1 MKILNVNKKTTNI
14 RSWLTALICCL
25 GLCLSCQDN
34 KESDAADEA
43 TIQMLHTLDDS
54 LAHNSPFM
62 EKLIEKALHSAKDS
76 ITWHDIQLRW
86 MRHCVDHEHVD
97 TCQPRWKNTVKFIS
111 RQKPS
116 PRINGM
122 LAYMKNTQAAYLHK
136 FHVNPQQ
143 ELRLYSEAYVHLSH
157 SDRQQALP
165 DLCANMGDA
174 YISVNDMP
182 HAAWWYRRALFLA
195 DSLKLPRKVNV
206 SLYMGLGRIYVNLGD
221 FESAQK
227 CYETADKSIRLMS
240 TEMQYYFL
248 NNYGNYYYYKGDY
261 KQALQMFK
269 RLEQQL
275 MRNAHGNSYAMH
287 ACHLNMADVYLNLYQ
302 TEEAYR
308 YLADAEKYF
317 KRIKDNTAVFYANT
331 ILIGLKLKENNV
343 KEVRRIL
350 QSETE
355 NHDIDFTLQNIRS
368 TYLRRYYVKTGNY
381 LKAYENL
388 CRSNAYN
395 DSLKHNAEC
404 MRTADIIM
412 RHTQDTLILHHQI
425 AMQEKDAHLHKAQLG
440 QFIAVLVVVILIL
453 LCLFAVTLMH
463 KRRLQTD
470 MQLMEIRLRNI
481 RNRISPHFIFNMLNN
496 SIVQTDEKSAK
507 TLVNMANLIR
517 TNLKMSGKYWV
528 TLKEELDFVNCYISV
543 ITQQMDEPLD
553 YRVDTPDDQWMEQL
567 MIPSMFIQILVENAI
582 KHGLKSR
589 QGAKSLH
596 VGVSIDHDSR
606 TYCVAV
612 TDNGIGFD
620 IRKTSPHSTQTG
632 MKVIQSTIH
641 FLNRSRKRKIS
652 MNVRNITATD
662 GNITGCQVSIT
673 IPIEQQPDH

>member
-1 MKILNVNKKTTNI
+1 M
-14 RSWLTALICCL
+14 
-25 GLCLSCQDN
+25 
-34 KESDAADEA
+34 
-43 TIQMLHTLDDS
+43 
-54 LAHNSPFM
+54 
-62 EKLIEKALHSAKDS
+62 
-76 ITWHDIQLRW
+76 
-86 MRHCVDHEHVD
+86 
-97 TCQPRWKNTVKFIS
+97 
-111 RQKPS
+111 
-116 PRINGM
+116 
-122 LAYMKNTQAAYLHK
+122 
-136 FHVNPQQ
+136 
-143 ELRLYSEAYVHLSH
+143 
-157 SDRQQALP
+157 
-165 DLCANMGDA
+165 
-174 YISVNDMP
+174 
-182 HAAWWYRRALFLA
+182 
-195 DSLKLPRKVNV
+195 
-206 SLYMGLGRIYVNLGD
+206 
-221 FESAQK
+221 
-227 CYETADKSIRLMS
+227 
-240 TEMQYYFL
+240 
-248 NNYGNYYYYKGDY
+248 
-261 KQALQMFK
+261 
-269 RLEQQL
+269 
-275 MRNAHGNSYAMH
+275 
-287 ACHLNMADVYLNLYQ
+287 
-302 TEEAYR
+302 
-308 YLADAEKYF
+308 
-317 KRIKDNTAVFYANT
+317 
-331 ILIGLKLKENNV
+331 
-343 KEVRRIL
+343 
-350 QSETE
+350 
-355 NHDIDFTLQNIRS
+355 
-368 TYLRRYYVKTGNY
+368 
-381 LKAYENL
+381 
-388 CRSNAYN
+388 
-395 DSLKHNAEC
+395 
-404 MRTADIIM
+404 
-412 RHTQDTLILHHQI
+412 
-425 AMQEKDAHLHKAQLG
+425 
-440 QFIAVLVVVILIL
+440 ILIL